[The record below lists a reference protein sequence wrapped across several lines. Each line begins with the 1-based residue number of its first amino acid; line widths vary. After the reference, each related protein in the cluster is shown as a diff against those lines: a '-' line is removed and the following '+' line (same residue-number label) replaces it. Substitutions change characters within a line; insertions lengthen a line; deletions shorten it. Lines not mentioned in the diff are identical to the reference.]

1 MVRYL
6 SVDPPPEQ
14 HIVFSLL
21 HAYVFSKS
29 RRGNLP
35 SETLSKLLSIQRKL
49 LIQRGSKPF
58 PLDSPI
64 ARAFEAMRI
73 QMLIV
78 NKKWMVE
85 GVSAFGPLVSP
96 LSQFA
101 LLKFP
106 STFSLSLDPSDTYT
120 SIYHV
125 FTGSNRINRRFTY
138 SYRSMAESYR

>member
-1 MVRYL
+1 MLNQTDSEFIPSTSINRFKERERERERELIISPPSLVVRYL
-6 SVDPPPEQ
+6 STEPPPPQ

-58 PLDSPI
+58 PPESPI

-73 QMLIV
+73 QMLVV

-85 GVSAFGPLVSP
+85 GVSAFGPLVNI
-96 LSQFA
+96 FA
-101 LLKFP
+101 HFFSLF
-106 STFSLSLDPSDTYT
+106 SSLSLSVY
-120 SIYHV
+120 
-125 FTGSNRINRRFTY
+125 
-138 SYRSMAESYR
+138 